1 MAEFNSYLLGKAKKS
16 VGNIT
21 LSYTRRK
28 NIARAKVFSR
38 KDNPT
43 PEMLV
48 QREKMRMLIRLV
60 RPLLP
65 VLRKSFVGIG
75 KGSTSNAFVA
85 CNMKAVTVD
94 ERYVGTVNFERLLV
108 ASGMLNTPKV
118 TVAYSGE
125 EESFQFTQ
133 EAQPEEDG
141 YAFFDDR
148 VYGVLYET
156 ERNRSRLVELQ
167 NRSES
172 GVTPYALP
180 DEWDASKVQVYAFA
194 LQKNGRM
201 ASDSVHLTLEV

>member
-21 LSYTRRK
+21 LCYTKRK

-43 PEMLV
+43 PEVLV
-48 QREKMRMLIRLV
+48 QRAKLGLLV
-60 RPLLP
+60 RMVRPFLP

-75 KGSTSNAFVA
+75 KGSASNAFVA

-94 ERYVGTVNFERLLV
+94 EQYAATVDFARLSV
-108 ASGMLNTPKV
+108 ASGILNPPKV
-118 TVAYSGE
+118 TVAYDEE
-125 EESFQFTQ
+125 EESFQFMQ
-133 EAQPEEDG
+133 EVQPEEDG

-156 ERNRSRLVELQ
+156 ERNRSRLVVLK
-167 NRSES
+167 NRGES
-172 GVTPYALP
+172 GITSYALP
-180 DEWDASKVQVYAFA
+180 DEWDASKVEVHAFA
-194 LQKNGRM
+194 LQKNGRA
-201 ASDSVHLTLEV
+201 ASDSVHLTV